1 MVDYTNPT
9 TQGAKVDTHGSQ
21 YVVNADAAGN
31 LIGDQLLAATY
42 WLQVV
47 TPNSGPSAPG
57 TASAYAS
64 LAAGIYNATPPTLTN
79 GQQSALQLTSSGQ
92 LIVASQ
98 STNDTNWGVVG
109 ANTLRTAAE
118 IGNATG
124 AANFNYG
131 AINAQSLQVAAQLGN
146 ATGAIDYNFGAADA
160 QTIRVAALIGNA
172 TGAASFNYGAVSAQ
186 TLQVAA
192 QLGNATGAIDYN
204 FGAADAQTIRVAA
217 LLGNAAGVIDYN
229 YGAVGA
235 QSVRVAAQLGNAT
248 GALDYNNGA
257 TDAQT
262 LRTAANLAVAGANVS
277 STNPVPVYITSSSPG
292 TLVNYYQTSV
302 NVAAGASVNLTYTI
316 PAGKTFTASK
326 FWASGSGKI
335 RVDVEASPDG
345 TTYSTYWTGFNST
358 ATPNISI
365 DLFEPAEFQDSG
377 TGSTIRIVITNRDL
391 AAFDVFATITG
402 TYQ

>member
-1 MVDYTNPT
+1 MGDFNSSLPVRTQTPGDVQAIMVDYTNPT

-21 YVVNADAAGN
+21 YAVIADAAGN
-31 LIGDQLLAATY
+31 TIADQLISASY

-47 TPNSGPSAPG
+47 SPSSGPAAPG
-57 TASAYAS
+57 TAALFSDLVGGVYSSAP
-64 LAAGIYNATPPTLTN
+64 ITLTT
-79 GQQSALQLTSSGQ
+79 GQQSALQLTASGQ

-98 STNDTNWGVVG
+98 TSNDTNWGVVG

-124 AANFNYG
+124 SANFNYG
-131 AINAQSLQVAAQLGN
+131 AVNAQSLQVAAQLGN

-172 TGAASFNYGAVSAQ
+172 TGV
-186 TLQVAA
+186 V
-192 QLGNATGAIDYN
+192 DYN
-204 FGAADAQTIRVAA
+204 FGT
-217 LLGNAAGVIDYN
+217 
-229 YGAVGA
+229 VGA
-235 QSVRVAAQLGNAT
+235 QTVRVAAELGNAT

-262 LRTAANLAVAGANVS
+262 LRVAANLAIAGANVS
-277 STNPVPVYITSSSPG
+277 VTNPIPVYVTSSSPG

-302 NVAAGASVNLTYTI
+302 NVAAGSSVNLTYTI
-316 PAGKTFTASK
+316 PAGKTFSAYK
-326 FWASGSGKI
+326 FWSSGSGKI

-345 TTYSTYWTGFNST
+345 STYSTYWTAFNST
-358 ATPNISI
+358 ANPNVDIN
-365 DLFEPAEFQDSG
+365 LTQPAEFQDSG
-377 TGSTIRIVITNRDL
+377 TGSTIRIVITNKDL
-391 AAFDVFATITG
+391 TAFDVFATITG